1 MPVPN
6 ISTKSQVYLAL
17 GAFFNLNPN
26 IRSFYG
32 FAQKQNGI
40 FVEPQQAEVVREI
53 FQRYLNGDSLGGIA
67 DFLFG
72 QGALSPTGQERWT
85 RPTIGKLLSNSK
97 YIGYII
103 SFEDYFAVQI
113 EKGNRSNIDEDTN
126 QRKATRY
133 SSQNAL
139 SGLLVCAECGANYR
153 RITRPSGEVVWR
165 CANKVEHGKK
175 ICKNAPSISE
185 DTIKEYLC
193 TTLDM
198 AEFDEE
204 AIKNSIE
211 RILIQHNE
219 SLEIDYKHEMRHNL
233 EY

>member
-1 MPVPN
+1 MAYIP
-6 ISTKSQVYLAL
+6 
-17 GAFFNLNPN
+17 
-26 IRSFYG
+26 YG
-32 FAQKQNGI
+32 FVKKQDGI
-40 FVEPQQAEVVREI
+40 FVDPHQAEVVKTI

-67 DFLFG
+67 DFLFE
-72 QGALSPTGQERWT
+72 QGILSPTGQERWT
-85 RPTIGKLLSNSK
+85 RPAISKLLSNPK
-97 YIGYII
+97 YIGYIV
-103 SFEDYFAVQI
+103 SFEDYFAVQVD
-113 EKGNRSNIDEDTN
+113 KGNRSNIDEDTN

-133 SSQNAL
+133 SSQNVL